1 MFTFALFLAYTSHI
15 AADDGADLES
25 GDDYEGADYDDYGGG
40 GYGGGGYGDYGGYG
54 GYGGYG
60 DDYGGGADLGP
71 AFSTIDDFE
80 GVEKFLMEDHTEPA
94 VIGFFNEDTN
104 KDDIEV
110 FEEVASAHRSNFRFA
125 YSIEDDVREKMKYKT
140 GCTVVVFAPP
150 RFVSEKYDKPKSRY
164 PSKSLNADTLAKFIM
179 KKSLPLV
186 GQKTW
191 KSSERYDS
199 AKLPVVTLFTQVDLE
214 KNPKGFDYYSNR
226 LRRVAQ
232 DFIGKLVF
240 NVGDKE
246 DFSYQLEDY
255 DIELPNKKDVGVGI
269 KDGDRY
275 YAMTESFSV
284 DNLRSFCSQVL
295 AGEITP
301 KIKEEPDYSS
311 SSYDEDSADVDED
324 SSVVKVTDDNFDE
337 IVQDP
342 GKDVLI
348 EFYAPWC
355 GHCKSLKPVLA
366 DLAEDLSSVT
376 SVTIGA
382 MDATANDPPSNFNV
396 EGYPTLY
403 FVPANAKDSP
413 ISYDGSRDKA
423 SMKEFIKSH
432 ASISINDEL

>member
-1 MFTFALFLAYTSHI
+1 M
-15 AADDGADLES
+15 G
-25 GDDYEGADYDDYGGG
+25 
-40 GYGGGGYGDYGGYG
+40 
-54 GYGGYG
+54 
-60 DDYGGGADLGP
+60 
-71 AFSTIDDFE
+71 
-80 GVEKFLMEDHTEPA
+80 
-94 VIGFFNEDTN
+94 
-104 KDDIEV
+104 
-110 FEEVASAHRSNFRFA
+110 
-125 YSIEDDVREKMKYKT
+125 
-140 GCTVVVFAPP
+140 
-150 RFVSEKYDKPKSRY
+150 
-164 PSKSLNADTLAKFIM
+164 NADTLAKFIM

-423 SMKEFIKSH
+423 SMKKFIKSH